1 MNMSGPVL
9 SLSSVF
15 MKWPRDTLLF
25 LCYTGCF
32 CEVSEAH
39 LFIFPSILFQ
49 PSLYEGSSFFFVAL
63 YELLWKWKNRW
74 SFIAILKKHIKGK
87 WWMKKSLP
95 ELQESPFIGTCFTK
109 YTIVTCTICPNGGK
123 VLILH
128 LLEIESLLFLIR
140 LIGSCGQIRSV
151 ITLEIQNVAIA
162 QGGFHGQ

>member
-1 MNMSGPVL
+1 MEFYCNP
-9 SLSSVF
+9 
-15 MKWPRDTLLF
+15 K
-25 LCYTGCF
+25 
-32 CEVSEAH
+32 
-39 LFIFPSILFQ
+39 
-49 PSLYEGSSFFFVAL
+49 
-63 YELLWKWKNRW
+63 
-74 SFIAILKKHIKGK
+74 KKHIKGK

>member
-49 PSLYEGSSFFFVAL
+49 PSLNEGSSFFFVAL

-74 SFIAILKKHIKGK
+74 SFIAILKKTYQGEMVDEEVFAWITR
-87 WWMKKSLP
+87 
-95 ELQESPFIGTCFTK
+95 ESI
-109 YTIVTCTICPNGGK
+109 YW
-123 VLILH
+123 H
-128 LLEIESLLFLIR
+128 LLYEVHYSDMHHLP
-140 LIGSCGQIRSV
+140 
-151 ITLEIQNVAIA
+151 
-162 QGGFHGQ
+162 